1 MAPIDPSSSSK
12 PRKTRRGGAAAKR
25 QAKNARI
32 APVAIPIE
40 IDADEDEDEDE
51 NDDEVVIEPSNAN
64 ASGIVMTQIIDEA
77 GEAEA
82 DEQMDVAD
90 DNPTPN
96 FAPLPAS
103 ALSTTSKG
111 EIRRVSIPPH
121 RLTPLKKDWINIY
134 SPLTEILGLQVRM
147 NVHKRAVEIRVCTCS
162 LIIGRSRRLLIMVC
176 FI

>member
-32 APVAIPIE
+32 AAEKIPQDV
-40 IDADEDEDEDE
+40 DADEDEDE
-51 NDDEVVIEPSNAN
+51 NDDEVMIEPSNAN

-77 GEAEA
+77 GEAEV

-90 DNPTPN
+90 DNPAPN
-96 FAPLPAS
+96 FTPLPAS
-103 ALSTTSKG
+103 ALATTSKG
-111 EIRRVSIPPH
+111 EIRRVPMPPH

-147 NVHKRAVEIRVCTCS
+147 NVQKRAVEIRVCKFLFT
-162 LIIGRSRRLLIMVC
+162 IDKPKRLLTMILLT
-176 FI
+176 